1 MARVVLALVAAG
13 VVLFGHSALLQVA
26 VIALGALAGWM
37 IYGRTPIEPDQT
49 LRPDPDTHRR
59 RAHPWAATALVIF
72 VLLLVALPIVVQLSG
87 SRGLD
92 VVDGFYRSGSMVF
105 GGGHVVLPL
114 LREEVVPPGYI
125 TDDTFLAGYGVAQA
139 IPGPLFTFAA
149 YLGASIFPG
158 HPVAGGLS
166 CLVAIFLPA
175 WLLVGGVLPYWER
188 LRHLAPARSAVMG
201 ANAAV
206 VGVLL
211 AALID
216 PVLTEAVRT
225 PLDGLVAIVGLVM
238 LMSLRWPV
246 WLVVLVMAGVGE
258 WVLG

>member
-1 MARVVLALVAAG
+1 
-13 VVLFGHSALLQVA
+13 
-26 VIALGALAGWM
+26 
-37 IYGRTPIEPDQT
+37 
-49 LRPDPDTHRR
+49 
-59 RAHPWAATALVIF
+59 
-72 VLLLVALPIVVQLSG
+72 
-87 SRGLD
+87 
-92 VVDGFYRSGSMVF
+92 
-105 GGGHVVLPL
+105 
-114 LREEVVPPGYI
+114 
-125 TDDTFLAGYGVAQA
+125 
-139 IPGPLFTFAA
+139 
-149 YLGASIFPG
+149 
-158 HPVAGGLS
+158 
-166 CLVAIFLPA
+166 
-175 WLLVGGVLPYWER
+175 
-188 LRHLAPARSAVMG
+188 MG